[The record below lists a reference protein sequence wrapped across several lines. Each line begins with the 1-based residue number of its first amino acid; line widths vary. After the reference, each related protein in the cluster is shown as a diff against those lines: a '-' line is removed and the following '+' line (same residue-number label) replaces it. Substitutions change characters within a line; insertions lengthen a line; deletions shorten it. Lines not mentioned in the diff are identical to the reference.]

1 MYNFVI
7 FLYSLVVRIISPF
20 HRKARLMVKGHKET
34 YKKLKKE
41 IDPNSR
47 YIWIHAASLGEFEQ
61 GRPIIEKLKV
71 EYPEYKIL
79 LTFFSPSGY
88 EVRKDY
94 ELADI
99 VCYLPFDRKSNV
111 KRFLKLSNPQLAIF
125 IKYEF
130 WHNYIGQLHK
140 RKTPTFLVSA
150 IFRPNQLFFR
160 WYGKPN
166 QEILRYYDCICVQD
180 ENSKTLLSNI
190 NIHNVEVCGDT
201 RFDRVVDI
209 KSRAKSLPLVDQ
221 FITKK
226 DNGTKQLVF
235 VAGSSWPKDEDIFVD
250 YFNSHKEL
258 KLIIAPHEIHEA
270 HLKYIEESLIRPSIR
285 YSKALE
291 CDNLENYDCL
301 IIDTFG
307 LLSSLYRYGQIAYVG
322 GGFGV
327 GIHNILEAAV
337 YNMPVVFGPNFKKFR
352 EANQLIEKG
361 GAYSIHDHES
371 FVGLMDEF
379 IEYPEVLKS
388 AGDCAGK
395 YVYENTGVVD
405 KVLSIINKRL
415 SSI

>member
-1 MYNFVI
+1 MYNFAI
-7 FLYSLVVRIISPF
+7 FLYALIVRIISPF
-20 HRKARLMVKGHKET
+20 HRKARLMVKGQKET

-41 IDPNSR
+41 IDPTAQ

-61 GRPIIEKLKV
+61 GRPIIERLKT
-71 EYPEYKIL
+71 EYSDYKIL

-140 RKTPTFLVSA
+140 RKIPTFLVSA

-166 QEILRYYDCICVQD
+166 QKILRYYDCICVQD
-180 ENSKTLLSNI
+180 ENSKNLLNNI
-190 NIHNVEVCGDT
+190 NIHNVDVCGDT

-209 KSRAKSLPLVDQ
+209 KNRAKSLPLIDL
-221 FITKK
+221 FTTKK
-226 DNGTKQLVF
+226 DDSTKQLVF
-235 VAGSSWPKDEDIFVD
+235 VAGSSWPKDEDIFVE

-270 HLKYIEESLIRPSIR
+270 HLKYIEDSLIRPSIR
-285 YSKALE
+285 YTKALE
-291 CDNLENYDCL
+291 CNNIQDYDCL

-337 YNMPVVFGPNFKKFR
+337 YNIPVVFGPNFKKFR

-361 GAYSIHDHES
+361 GAYSIRNHES
-371 FVGLMDEF
+371 FIGLMDEF

-395 YVYENTGVVD
+395 YVYQNTGVVD
-405 KVLSIINKRL
+405 KVLSIIKKRL